1 MCNIA
6 RSTVCWGMTQCGLVC
21 WCSQVAH
28 KATKIRVTTVK
39 VSAALHVGDHLL
51 RRLRGGSPN
60 DHSMNFRRYGKL
72 TYRR

>member
-21 WCSQVAH
+21 CYSQIAH
-28 KATKIRVTTVK
+28 KATKIRVTTVQI
-39 VSAALHVGDHLL
+39 STALHVGDHLL
-51 RRLRGGSPN
+51 RRLRGGSP
-60 DHSMNFRRYGKL
+60 DDRSMNFHRYGKL